1 MHPMKDNMIIGRD
14 GRAMAKAL
22 NELTEERERDMVERA
37 YQWAREQT
45 WQKLADEYED
55 LWR

>member
-1 MHPMKDNMIIGRD
+1 
-14 GRAMAKAL
+14 
-22 NELTEERERDMVERA
+22 VERA